1 MESVQNHQRDTKLSK
16 FHFSPARMTM
26 IKKTNV
32 EEDGPGRR
40 TQVGKQTCAA
50 TVEISM
56 EAPQKTKNRMT
67 ISTSYAALMCIFE
80 GD

>member
-1 MESVQNHQRDTKLSK
+1 MSR
-16 FHFSPARMTM
+16 
-26 IKKTNV
+26 
-32 EEDGPGRR
+32 EENPYSLL
-40 TQVGKQTCAA
+40 VGKQTCAA

-56 EAPQKTKNRMT
+56 EAPQKAKNRMT